1 MEAID
6 LSLPSRFIDAS
17 VANNKSLELDLAR
30 TMAKQHNCSLD
41 YELKVLDFD
50 SSALGKSERE
60 AVRSMIERL
69 RK

>member
-17 VANNKSLELDLAR
+17 VANNKSL
-30 TMAKQHNCSLD
+30 
-41 YELKVLDFD
+41 VLDFD

>member
-1 MEAID
+1 MEEID
-6 LSLPSRFIDAS
+6 LSLPSRFIDES
-17 VANNKSLELDLAR
+17 VANNKILALDLAC
-30 TMAKQHNCSLD
+30 TMARQHSCSLD
-41 YELKVLDFD
+41 CELKVLNFC

>member
-17 VANNKSLELDLAR
+17 VALDLAR

>member
-1 MEAID
+1 MMIWGD
-6 LSLPSRFIDAS
+6 KRY
-17 VANNKSLELDLAR
+17 
-30 TMAKQHNCSLD
+30 HSLD